1 MNENGKT
8 KNEKLS
14 CNEEKKQIIRKVLAN
29 SQVTDEELEY
39 FAITCDRTGLDP
51 FAKQI
56 YLTHR
61 GSKMVIMTSIDG
73 FRVVSQRSGQY
84 LGQVGPFWCGE
95 DGKWTDVGAKGTTP
109 TAAKVTVS
117 RILSGHVSEV
127 SAVAHWSEYHP
138 SHGANMW
145 RQLPRLMIAKCAE
158 ALALRKAFPND
169 LSGLYTDEEM
179 EQSTDSQVSGKGK
192 PIEPV
197 TEDKLFAEVAE
208 EPVKINNPVA
218 VQGKDVF

>member
-39 FAITCDRTGLDP
+39 FAITCDRTGLAP

-73 FRVVSQRSGQY
+73 SRRPV
-84 LGQVGPFWCGE
+84 LGRRGRQV
-95 DGKWTDVGAKGTTP
+95 D
-109 TAAKVTVS
+109 
-117 RILSGHVSEV
+117 
-127 SAVAHWSEYHP
+127 
-138 SHGANMW
+138 
-145 RQLPRLMIAKCAE
+145 
-158 ALALRKAFPND
+158 
-169 LSGLYTDEEM
+169 
-179 EQSTDSQVSGKGK
+179 
-192 PIEPV
+192 
-197 TEDKLFAEVAE
+197 
-208 EPVKINNPVA
+208 
-218 VQGKDVF
+218 